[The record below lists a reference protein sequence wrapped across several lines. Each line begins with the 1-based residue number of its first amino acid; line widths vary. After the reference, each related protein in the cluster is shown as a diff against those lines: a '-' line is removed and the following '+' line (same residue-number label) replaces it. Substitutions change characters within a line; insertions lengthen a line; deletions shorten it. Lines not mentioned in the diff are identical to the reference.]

1 YAAGARLAADAFAV
15 KPQLAADVQGGHR
28 YNAACAAALAGCGHG
43 DDQGK
48 LSTAEQARWRE
59 QARRWLRADLAFW
72 DKVVGGD
79 AGMKR
84 LAHKTLTHWQGDP
97 DLSGLREPGA
107 LDKLPP
113 AERQECRSLWRDV
126 GALLKRARGLE

>member
-1 YAAGARLAADAFAV
+1 LYAEAFAAA
-15 KPQLAADVQGGHR
+15 PQLADDVRAGRR
-28 YNAACAAALAGCGHG
+28 YDAACAAALAGCGQG

-48 LSTAEQARWRE
+48 LSTAEQARLRE

-72 DKVVGGD
+72 GKVVGGD

-84 LAHKTLTHWQGDP
+84 LALKTLTHWQGDP
-97 DLSGLREPGA
+97 DLAGLRDPRA

-126 GALLKRARGLE
+126 DTLLKRARGFE